1 MPTDQIKNKQLK
13 IGFVGGGPNSGI
25 GRTHLVASRMDNKF
39 ILCAGVFSKNFNKS
53 INYGISLNLK
63 KDRCYSNYNEMAKKE
78 SERLNG
84 IDVVAIMTPPS
95 SHQKIAEAFIER
107 NIHVISDKPF
117 AANLKQA
124 KSLLKSIN
132 KNKKIVYALTHNY
145 SAYPMVREAKKI
157 VENEKLGK
165 IEMIN
170 VEYVQ
175 DWGNGTLINHKNSKK
190 ILYWRA
196 EKNIQGI
203 SSVLNEI
210 GTHAY
215 HLALYITGLKG
226 KKIFADIK
234 QVSTKV
240 NCDDNAQVFINYENG
255 AKGILWASTTA
266 KGGIYGLRIRIFGTK
281 GSIEWVQK
289 DPNYLKFN
297 PAKGAVKIL
306 EKDFNEAKYS
316 SRFSRISYGHP
327 EGFFDAFANIYS
339 ETATA
344 ILNKKNRKKN
354 NKYLFPTAEEG
365 YLTAKFVDTCKRSS
379 SKKQWV
385 KL

>member
-1 MPTDQIKNKQLK
+1 
-13 IGFVGGGPNSGI
+13 
-25 GRTHLVASRMDNKF
+25 
-39 ILCAGVFSKNFNKS
+39 
-53 INYGISLNLK
+53 
-63 KDRCYSNYNEMAKKE
+63 
-78 SERLNG
+78 
-84 IDVVAIMTPPS
+84 
-95 SHQKIAEAFIER
+95 
-107 NIHVISDKPF
+107 
-117 AANLKQA
+117 
-124 KSLLKSIN
+124 LKSIN

-344 ILNKKNRKKN
+344 ILDKKNRKKN

>member
-1 MPTDQIKNKQLK
+1 
-13 IGFVGGGPNSGI
+13 
-25 GRTHLVASRMDNKF
+25 
-39 ILCAGVFSKNFNKS
+39 
-53 INYGISLNLK
+53 
-63 KDRCYSNYNEMAKKE
+63 
-78 SERLNG
+78 
-84 IDVVAIMTPPS
+84 MTPPS
-95 SHQKIAEAFIER
+95 SHQKIAEAFIKR

-234 QVSTKV
+234 QVSKKV

-385 KL
+385 EL